1 LESACANHNIIL
13 SVDLTT
19 ENLSEV
25 QETLNSYGLNVTG
38 GEEEKVGYKSF
49 DDIDEIIEELYIE
62 V

>member
-1 LESACANHNIIL
+1 
-13 SVDLTT
+13 LTT